1 MASLLD
7 QLKKISIKQIR
18 FDNGE
23 TIAERMAREAQRLA
37 DCIQYYI
44 DKYYNSY
51 HPKVYDRTDR
61 FHGALYAEDIAD
73 IRIIGNTIRIAVRF
87 NKDLATHPNL
97 ESVYWSNEHDT
108 EYFTEYRIPI
118 KDRHESFVPV
128 LMNSGWHSEKLEWAL
143 GQRIPRLTYFEGIH
157 FIENGI
163 KKFNRTNTLGIEIN
177 ADDVLKRKAY

>member
-51 HPKVYDRTDR
+51 RPKVYDRTDR
-61 FHGALYAEDIAD
+61 FQGALYAEDIAD

-97 ESVYWSNEHDT
+97 ESVYWNDRYEA
-108 EYFTEYRIPI
+108 EYSIPI

-128 LMNSGWHSEKLEWAL
+128 LMNSGWHSEKLEWTL
-143 GQRIPRLTYFEGIH
+143 GQRVPHLTYFEGIH

-163 KKFNRTNTLGIEIN
+163 KKFNQTNTLGIQIN